1 MVFSLHSES
10 KNTTQHT
17 TQHHTK
23 TYHVLRLVPPPQKS
37 FFKSKYRI
45 LYIKCSKLKII
56 IKRRTQFPAPILTHD
71 EPAAAVSAA
80 QVINSVKSIADPAI
94 IADNNKQTV
103 SVYSFFSTVASNK
116 EVFSRLEI
124 EGRADK
130 ARILQSR
137 SGWPSDQQ
145 FKEAIRDNLVMNA
158 GITVDDIHRTEAIYG
173 KAVPIIIKG
182 KMVRKRPKHVSNVPR
197 FRIPVPQ
204 LKHHP
209 TDELDI
215 DFLYTQG
222 APYVLSK
229 THKVKFQSVQC
240 FNKISTQKKKTQHTT
255 YK

>member
-173 KAVPIIIKG
+173 KAVPIIKR